1 MEGRP
6 CCVVLCLVPSNELS
20 WAGTSGRTAKRGEPQ
35 HHTLSGHRLRP
46 CHRLAYR
53 LTLTPSHNPAHPTT
67 GPPSA
72 PRSSPG
78 SRPSSPWL
86 SSMVKA
92 HTRHAQ
98 RHTAPPQCLL
108 RLAAGPQ
115 NDSGYVELHHMH
127 SRLFWRSG
135 HAAQPQAGRLG
146 HQPRPKSPLAISRR
160 TSSQSTRPSS
170 RTREARATR
179 ARTTRTASRPRAAS
193 RTRSSPSSCPPSSPT
208 HTSDS
213 PC

>member
-1 MEGRP
+1 MLRCVVPCAEQRALVGRHIRSHREEGRATAP
-6 CCVVLCLVPSNELS
+6 HPLGAPTQTMSPVSLPPNPYPIPQPRSPHDRTTLGTEVV
-20 WAGTSGRTAKRGEPQ
+20 AGLTTF
-35 HHTLSGHRLRP
+35 
-46 CHRLAYR
+46 
-53 LTLTPSHNPAHPTT
+53 LTLA
-67 GPPSA
+67 
-72 PRSSPG
+72 
-78 SRPSSPWL
+78 L
-86 SSMVKA
+86 Q
-92 HTRHAQ
+92 HAQ
-98 RHTAPPQCLL
+98 SPHASCTAPQRPPQCLL

-160 TSSQSTRPSS
+160 TSSQSIRRSS

>member
-1 MEGRP
+1 MLRCVVPCAEQRALVGRHIRSHREEGRATVP
-6 CCVVLCLVPSNELS
+6 HPLGAPTQAMSPVSLPPNPYPIPQPRSPHYRTTLGTEVV
-20 WAGTSGRTAKRGEPQ
+20 AGLTTFLTLALQHGQSPHASRTAPQ
-35 HHTLSGHRLRP
+35 R
-46 CHRLAYR
+46 
-53 LTLTPSHNPAHPTT
+53 
-67 GPPSA
+67 
-72 PRSSPG
+72 
-78 SRPSSPWL
+78 
-86 SSMVKA
+86 
-92 HTRHAQ
+92 
-98 RHTAPPQCLL
+98 PPQCLL

-115 NDSGYVELHHMH
+115 NDSGCVELHHMH

-160 TSSQSTRPSS
+160 TSSQSIRRSS

-208 HTSDS
+208 HTSS
-213 PC
+213 SLC